1 MNHLSKTSKLNS
13 KSWSLPAFETC
24 PGARDVTTG
33 DEVAACA
40 GCYARS
46 GFYVFPAAKRVREEN
61 LHAWREEG
69 WVSEMIAA
77 LTKQV
82 RFRWFDSG
90 DVYHVDLA
98 EKIKRVIE
106 GTPHV
111 KHWLPTRSYKID
123 RIRAVL
129 EKIAALPNAAVR
141 YSSDSI
147 TGDYTPGLHG
157 STITP
162 SVETIPAG
170 TFLCEAYSRGGT
182 CGSCSLCYEKEGV
195 VAYPAHGLKMKKKVR
210 ETLVQI
216 DRK

>member
-33 DEVAACA
+33 DEVPACS
-40 GCYARS
+40 GCYARA
-46 GFYVFPAAKRVREEN
+46 GFYVFPHVKRTREEN
-61 LHAWREEG
+61 LKAWREEG
-69 WVSEMIAA
+69 WVAEMVAA
-77 LTKQV
+77 LKKQV

-90 DVYHVDLA
+90 DVYHVDLG
-98 EKIKRVIE
+98 EKILQVIE
-106 GTPHV
+106 QTPHV

-147 TGDYTPGLHG
+147 TGEYIPGLHG
-157 STITP
+157 STITQ
-162 SVETIPAG
+162 SAKSIPVG
-170 TFLCEAYSRGGT
+170 TFLCDAYSRGGT
-182 CGSCSLCYEKEGV
+182 CGPCNLCYEKEGV
-195 VAYPAHGLKMKKKVR
+195 VAYPAHGKKMKKIVR

-216 DRK
+216 TRK